1 MDELVEL
8 VLEVVLE
15 AAAGLAGNRKAPRKT
30 RLAAAVLLLLA
41 GLALCGVG
49 VLLLWIGADT
59 GETGMIAAGV
69 LVLVCMAIWV
79 GSTVRRVLG
88 DRKTG
93 RRGPGGPALSEKE
106 EKTYGRTDSD
116 CGR

>member
-1 MDELVEL
+1 MDDLVEL
-8 VLEVVLE
+8 VLEVVIE
-15 AAAGLAGNRKAPRKT
+15 AAAGMAGDRKTPRKM

-59 GETGMIAAGV
+59 GETGMMAAGC
-69 LVLVCMAIWV
+69 LVLVCMAVWV

-93 RRGPGGPALSEKE
+93 RRGPGGPALLEKE
-106 EKTYGRTDSD
+106 EETHGRTDSD